1 MKRAF
6 IDPHKEKQYMPVP
19 PEIAKNIV
27 SIWLN
32 SLSQQ
37 ELLEYQSAFGKY
49 HYYHIIKPLIYK
61 TLILGEY
68 GNEFRNLLAWKLQL
82 HNLKPI
88 VIHDLD
94 KFMHVLTTTTNGS
107 LVKYFEK
114 MDNYFER
121 DSNDLSLIYQLIL
134 KNCKNLET
142 IKYKFDKNDNCI
154 YYLNNNV
161 KLKNIFI
168 NCQYNLH
175 HYTTNDSRSN
185 SNTRNV
191 ESFQN
196 NNNNNNNNNI
206 TNHNSI
212 SQESTNI
219 SNKTPG
225 SRQVFF
231 KDLSSIDVNLLRNA
245 YDFPI
250 SRDLENLKY
259 LKLYTTFKALPLEQK
274 HEKAYFNNLL
284 ESLQEY
290 NTKNVQRRERDFT
303 LLFDEQEGR
312 CPAIN
317 IFLKTLINENI
328 YRFGNLKYLKFDHMS
343 FTKDSI
349 DLINKI
355 FFKNCASHLKI
366 LEFNNVIEH
375 RELMSREQIEA
386 LARDEPVAEGRYA
399 DYNNR
404 IVDLP
409 GVQDSLFNNA
419 IPWKQFHA
427 LEKLVL
433 NINPSEPTM
442 LRILNQ
448 LQNVDCTA
456 ADFAFLKYLELSF
469 FEHEAHHTD
478 ILAEIMQVLEYLK
491 FGMTHDDHPPVNKLD
506 GIEELVFNF
515 NFDLSQLPIGL
526 EKFLDDIFGYMRKT
540 VTDFRLNIVGK
551 FNQDIVSWRV
561 GRSWRWKLL
570 KNEKDHYNIVT
581 AHRTYLDDNYVQA

>member
-1 MKRAF
+1 
-6 IDPHKEKQYMPVP
+6 MPVP
-19 PEIAKNIV
+19 PEISKNIV
-27 SIWLN
+27 AIWVN

-37 ELLEYQSAFGKY
+37 ELLEYQTALGKY
-49 HYYHIIKPLIYK
+49 HYYHTIKPLIYE

-94 KFMHVLTTTTNGS
+94 KFMHVLTTTSNGS

-114 MDNYFER
+114 MDSYRER

-142 IKYKFDKNDNCI
+142 IKYKS
-154 YYLNNNV
+154 NNP
-161 KLKNIFI
+161 LTI
-168 NCQYNLH
+168 
-175 HYTTNDSRSN
+175 
-185 SNTRNV
+185 
-191 ESFQN
+191 EAA
-196 NNNNNNNNNI
+196 
-206 TNHNSI
+206 
-212 SQESTNI
+212 
-219 SNKTPG
+219 PG
-225 SRQVFF
+225 STQVFF

-274 HEKAYFNNLL
+274 HQHAYSNNLL
-284 ESLQEY
+284 ERLQEY
-290 NTKNVQRRERDFT
+290 NTKNLQRREKDFT

-343 FTKDSI
+343 FTRDSM

-375 RELMSREQIEA
+375 RELMSREQIET
-386 LARDEPVAEGRYA
+386 LARGSLIEGNFAE
-399 DYNNR
+399 YNNR
-404 IVDLP
+404 IADLP

-419 IPWKQFHA
+419 IPWRQFHA

-433 NINPSEPTM
+433 NMNPSEPTV
-442 LRILNQ
+442 LRILKQ
-448 LQNVDCTA
+448 LEHVDCTA
-456 ADFAFLKYLELSF
+456 PDFAFLKYLEVTF

-491 FGMTHDDHPPVNKLD
+491 IGMTYDDDAPVSKLD
-506 GIEELVFNF
+506 AIEELVFNL
-515 NFDLSQLPIGL
+515 NFDLSSLEIGL
-526 EKFLDDIFGYMRKT
+526 EDFLDRVFGKMRKS
-540 VTDFRLNIVGK
+540 VNDFRLNIVGK
-551 FNQDIVSWRV
+551 FNQNIVSCESGPFVEMEVDEKRK
-561 GRSWRWKLL
+561 RSLQHCHCSQNLL
-570 KNEKDHYNIVT
+570 G
-581 AHRTYLDDNYVQA
+581 